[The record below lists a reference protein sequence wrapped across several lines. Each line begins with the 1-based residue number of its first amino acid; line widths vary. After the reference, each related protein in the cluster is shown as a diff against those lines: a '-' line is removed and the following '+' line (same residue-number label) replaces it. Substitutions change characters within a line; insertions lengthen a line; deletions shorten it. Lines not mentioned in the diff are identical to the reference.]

1 MILNYKISLRYF
13 VISMDKIDKSIVF
26 VSLIEMI
33 KIKFL
38 VGFSSGKNLYNYP
51 QEIRYSVIVKEVSN
65 INKL

>member
-1 MILNYKISLRYF
+1 MGKIE
-13 VISMDKIDKSIVF
+13 KSIVF
-26 VSLIEMI
+26 VGLIEMI